1 MAARAALI
9 LSGAGCVLPS
19 VSSGVAVLAGTL
31 RLKYICPRGSIAAFA
46 FGSRLSFF
54 LCQEKRDGLRC
65 LAFLFRGSRSP
76 SCVLA
81 VSVRLS
87 AFVGSLRVCA
97 FLYGDLDGLP
107 GCGGRGYGVGGAAF
121 VRFCASALALESFRG
136 EYAGAARPKPA
147 PKSLRLSGLSSG
159 AGRVR
164 KCVSRGGVML
174 VRIRGA
180 VTRAH
185 GKTRPALI
193 YGRAGRA
200 VLR

>member
-1 MAARAALI
+1 M
-9 LSGAGCVLPS
+9 PS
-19 VSSGVAVLAGTL
+19 VSSGGAVLAGTL

-81 VSVRLS
+81 VSVQLS
-87 AFVGSLRVCA
+87 AFVGSLRVWM
-97 FLYGDLDGLP
+97 FFYGDLDGLP
-107 GCGGRGYGVGGAAF
+107 GCEGRGYGVGGAAF
-121 VRFCASALALESFRG
+121 VRFCASTLALLCFPPGVRWG
-136 EYAGAARPKPA
+136 CAPQTA

-164 KCVSRGGVML
+164 KCVSRGGAVL
-174 VRIRGA
+174 VRIRAA
-180 VTRAH
+180 VIRVH
-185 GKTRPALI
+185 GKTRRTPI
-193 YGRAGRA
+193 YGSAGRA
-200 VLR
+200 V